1 MNDVIFHAKAFE
13 EYMEWQ
19 TEDRKTLKKINGLIK
34 DTNFPAT
41 VNNLSLFIILKA
53 ISPIDYADFA

>member
-19 TEDRKTLKKINGLIK
+19 TEDRKTLKKINALIK
-34 DTNFPAT
+34 D
-41 VNNLSLFIILKA
+41 SL
-53 ISPIDYADFA
+53 